1 MRLESPEADKDKA
14 SKTISINTETGAGSA
29 VDWSWLGHFTFKS
42 PACCLEPDTYW
53 ITKVDPK
60 FKVSEAGLKKKNC

>member
-29 VDWSWLGHFTFKS
+29 VD
-42 PACCLEPDTYW
+42 
-53 ITKVDPK
+53 
-60 FKVSEAGLKKKNC
+60 